1 MKKNKDKK
9 KQQFRLLNCGD
20 ASELSKFKKRTKMGK
35 VGKFISRPDDSG
47 KFFDNLITVETTAE
61 ALGVAPKT
69 IRKWV
74 AVRVIPH
81 VRIGHR
87 IMFRPK
93 SLELWLTRKEE
104 KSWL

>member
-1 MKKNKDKK
+1 MKKNRNKK
-9 KQQFRLLNCGD
+9 KQQLKLLNCGD
-20 ASELSKFKKRTKMGK
+20 ASELSKFKERTRLKKAGNP
-35 VGKFISRPDDSG
+35 SRSDNSDE
-47 KFFDNLITVETTAE
+47 FFDNLITVETTAE

-74 AVRVIPH
+74 AIRVIPF

-104 KSWL
+104 KPWL

>member
-1 MKKNKDKK
+1 MKKNRNKK
-9 KQQFRLLNCGD
+9 KQQLKLFNCSD
-20 ASELSKFKKRTKMGK
+20 ASELSKFKERTRLKKAGNP
-35 VGKFISRPDDSG
+35 SRSDNSDE
-47 KFFDNLITVETTAE
+47 FFDNLITVETTAE

-74 AVRVIPH
+74 AIRVIPF

-104 KSWL
+104 KPWL

>member
-1 MKKNKDKK
+1 M
-9 KQQFRLLNCGD
+9 NCSD
-20 ASELSKFKKRTKMGK
+20 ASTLYQSKKRRKMNKAGK
-35 VGKFISRPDDSG
+35 ITGQSDYSG
-47 KFFDNLITVETTAE
+47 KLFDNLITVETTAE

-74 AVRVIPH
+74 AIRVIPF

-104 KSWL
+104 KPWL